1 MVTRGGVVLRTDN
14 GLEFKNAVWAEYCA
28 SMDIRLGEIPRVPSM
43 KVLTFNYII
52 ADLLF
57 LVAIIMSNMNMRHYE
72 KKSGYQ

>member
-1 MVTRGGVVLRTDN
+1 
-14 GLEFKNAVWAEYCA
+14 
-28 SMDIRLGEIPRVPSM
+28 M

-72 KKSGYQ
+72 KKSGYQSVGKVGGMHATDQATVSGIFECHPKIVHAISRM